1 MLDRIHDG
9 FMAGIAKIKGRSG
22 EDDGD
27 LVQNII
33 IIAGFAV
40 AAIVIVGAITSTLLN
55 KGEAVADCIAG
66 ANSFQS
72 GSIAR
77 DECKSADDAAE
88 GASRT
93 AIDGN
98 FGTGA

>member
-55 KGEAVADCIAG
+55 KGEAVANCIAG
-66 ANSFQS
+66 ANSFES
-72 GSIAR
+72 GAESR
-77 DECKSADDAAE
+77 DDCKAADDTAE
-88 GASRT
+88 GKSNT
-93 AIDGN
+93 AIQGN
-98 FGTGA
+98 FGTGE